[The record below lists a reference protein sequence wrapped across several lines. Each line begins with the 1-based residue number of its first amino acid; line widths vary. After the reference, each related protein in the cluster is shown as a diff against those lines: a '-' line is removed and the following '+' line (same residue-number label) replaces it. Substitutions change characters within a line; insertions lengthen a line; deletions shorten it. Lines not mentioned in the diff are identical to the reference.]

1 MVTKKPKKKRGCFSG
16 FLGFLI
22 LLIILYFG
30 WQWLSGLGSAKFE
43 ISSLEARLKTDRE
56 GIPRD
61 STILVEMTLVNRG
74 SQPGQ
79 FVLDRDSYDEA
90 RQLEN
95 LEAGKVWTFKTE
107 LHYPGI
113 DQWITIDNADNWG
126 GDKITPGALE
136 ITLDENAELSLSF
149 YIKSGRGWRVRMP
162 EHIPAGID
170 NRSVA
175 DQLQVSIISPAGN
188 ITSSSKIMLQ

>member
-1 MVTKKPKKKRGCFSG
+1 MVAKKPKKKRGCISG

-30 WQWLSGLGSAKFE
+30 WQWFSGLGSAKFE

-56 GIPRD
+56 GTPRD

-79 FVLDRDSYDEA
+79 FVLDHDSYDEA

-95 LEAGKVWTFKTE
+95 LKAGKVWTFKTE
-107 LHYPGI
+107 IHYPAI
-113 DQWITIDNADNWG
+113 DEWIVLDNADNWG

-149 YIKSGRGWRVRMP
+149 YIKGGRGWRVRLP
-162 EHIPAGID
+162 EGIPAGID
-170 NRSVA
+170 NRSVP

-188 ITSSSKIMLQ
+188 IASSSKIILQ